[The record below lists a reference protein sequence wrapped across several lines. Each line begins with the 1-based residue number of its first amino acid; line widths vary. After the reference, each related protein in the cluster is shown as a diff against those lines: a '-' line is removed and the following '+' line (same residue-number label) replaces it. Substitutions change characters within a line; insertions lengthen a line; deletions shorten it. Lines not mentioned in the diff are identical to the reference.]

1 MNLTSTEKQTV
12 INILSEK
19 VEALKKKN
27 IHGQASFIENI
38 IEKIKD

>member
-1 MNLTSTEKQTV
+1 MNLTPSEKQM
-12 INILSEK
+12 ILNILSEK

-27 IHGQASFIENI
+27 LHGQSSFIENI